1 MQIFHMSQVNMLV
14 FGVPQAESQP
24 ARWKKMSWHWQPS
37 EHWKAGR
44 APQSSHQPQSRH
56 AGLRHQMYQM
66 SPVVTSLGEKK
77 TYFRLFQINAK
88 HLDRLVGHQLLH
100 LLALRKS
107 LHQRK
112 NRGRENHRGWWLT
125 NSTTS
130 SLIASSL
137 HHFIASSLPLY
148 LCYPRLHRHALT
160 LHDNVEAISRI
171 ALPWF
176 VGPKTALTASFYGFA
191 RTRRQ
196 KTLKQSATL
205 TEAACLMTSVP
216 SSSTSTTCTPW
227 PRPSTVRPKQV
238 QDGILELG
246 IGHFSMNEGANHFF
260 IIPFKHL

>member
-1 MQIFHMSQVNMLV
+1 
-14 FGVPQAESQP
+14 
-24 ARWKKMSWHWQPS
+24 
-37 EHWKAGR
+37 
-44 APQSSHQPQSRH
+44 
-56 AGLRHQMYQM
+56 MYQM
-66 SPVVTSLGEKK
+66 SPVVTSLGGKK
-77 TYFRLFQINAK
+77 TSFRLFQINAK

-107 LHQRK
+107 LHQK
-112 NRGRENHRGWWLT
+112 NRGRENRV
-125 NSTTS
+125 
-130 SLIASSL
+130 L
-137 HHFIASSLPLY
+137 HPLY

-171 ALPWF
+171 ALLWF
-176 VGPKTALTASFYGFA
+176 IGPKTALTASFYGFA
-191 RTRRQ
+191 CTRGQ

-216 SSSTSTTCTPW
+216 SSSTSTTCTPR

-246 IGHFSMNEGANHFF
+246 IGHFTMNEGRTNHFF